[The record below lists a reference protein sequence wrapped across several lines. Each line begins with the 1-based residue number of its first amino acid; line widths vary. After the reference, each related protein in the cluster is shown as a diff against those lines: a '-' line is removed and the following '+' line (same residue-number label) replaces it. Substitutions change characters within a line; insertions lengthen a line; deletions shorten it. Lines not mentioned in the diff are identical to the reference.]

1 MTVSRKPL
9 VQPPGKPTSKT
20 KKEKYLFR
28 DDSVAGHRANEV
40 LSSQL
45 KGKTARSYYLL
56 TITIRADSSRG
67 PTAPVS
73 NV

>member
-45 KGKTARSYYLL
+45 KGKTAASYFNYNDQGQQLQ
-56 TITIRADSSRG
+56 RPYCSSE
-67 PTAPVS
+67 
-73 NV
+73 